1 MGTLGWTRC
10 YWCPGWV
17 FNPYIIDWIG
27 RPLCDVCFDRHDEGL
42 DNNEPPRPN
51 ARCHRAN
58 VVVKVLPQLRGDQE
72 VARLI
77 AEFLEWRYRPG
88 AGSTVAVAVG

>member
-1 MGTLGWTRC
+1 MGTMGWVRC
-10 YWCPGWV
+10 YWCPGWA

-27 RPLCDVCFDRHDEGL
+27 RPLCDVCFDRHDEGT

-72 VARLI
+72 VARVI

-88 AGSTVAVAVG
+88 AGSTVAVG